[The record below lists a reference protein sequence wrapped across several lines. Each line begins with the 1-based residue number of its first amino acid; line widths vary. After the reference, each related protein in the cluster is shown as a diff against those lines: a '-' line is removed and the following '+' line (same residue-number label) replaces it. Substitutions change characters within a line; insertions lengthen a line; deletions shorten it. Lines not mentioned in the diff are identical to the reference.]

1 LIGVSLVQRLMS
13 VARVA
18 NHRLL
23 IAILLV
29 AFIVVLTMSAAIRR
43 GHAVMIGQG
52 DQTRPLSRLRRSFAP
67 WPLHSPERPRSHGYG
82 LSRAAGAGVF
92 IILLGLARRMTAQS
106 FLA

>member
-1 LIGVSLVQRLMS
+1 MIGVSLVQRLTS

-52 DQTRPLSRLRRSFAP
+52 DQTAIAIVEVIRTLASPFTRAP
-67 WPLHSPERPRSHGYG
+67 T
-82 LSRAAGAGVF
+82 
-92 IILLGLARRMTAQS
+92 LAWS
-106 FLA
+106 WH